1 MTMMMIEVR
10 DYNEPINGYGM
21 PHETHHGSSY

>member
-10 DYNEPINGYGM
+10 DYNEFINGYGM

>member
-1 MTMMMIEVR
+1 MTMVMIEVR
-10 DYNEPINGYGM
+10 DYNESINGYGM